1 MQIFVQLPAYIPNVT
16 NRIISIDTTDSD
28 MTVALLSK
36 ILNARIPVLQSVQ
49 YYINTV
55 GFLRLNDNA
64 FLENQSTYRLSIK
77 TF

>member
-1 MQIFVQLPAYIPNVT
+1 MQIFVQLPTYLPNIT
-16 NRIISIDTTDSD
+16 NRIISIDTTDSN
-28 MTVALLSK
+28 MTVASLSK

-55 GFLRLNDNA
+55 GFLRLNDDA
-64 FLENQSTYRLSIK
+64 TLENQTTYRLSVK